1 MRFKFLALALAFC
14 ATPAIAAP
22 LALELDQSKP
32 LVFKNAAT
40 GVVVGNAG
48 IADVIVHDS
57 KTIII
62 MGKSVGTTHVL
73 ILGEKGKT
81 LFSGNIV
88 VSAGPSN
95 GLLTVQKGV
104 DIKTSL
110 CNIRCIDVVSPEDT
124 MAPLNDTL
132 SKIRAR
138 SGFTEGN

>member
-1 MRFKFLALALAFC
+1 MRFKFLAFFLAFF
-14 ATPAIAAP
+14 AAPAVAAP
-22 LALELDQSKP
+22 LSLELDQAKP
-32 LVFKNAAT
+32 LLFKKPAT

-57 KTIII
+57 KTIIV
-62 MGKSVGTTHVL
+62 MGKSIGTTHVL
-73 ILGEKGKT
+73 ILGEKGQT
-81 LFSGNIV
+81 LYSGNV
-88 VSAGPSN
+88 TVSAGPSN
-95 GLLTVQKGV
+95 GLLTIQKGA

-110 CNIRCIDVVSPEDT
+110 CNVRCIDVISPEDT